1 MTLDLLLIVPAALLA
16 GAGVHRA
23 SLAVFENRDRD
34 RLRVS
39 LSKGHRFRQGR
50 AEIGRLL
57 LSFLPRSLVVQ
68 LRSTVSDR
76 DIADS
81 KVEGREDMFL
91 DELLGRR
98 LLGAATGL
106 IGGSLV
112 VGLRPAGAV
121 AGGLF
126 AYVLWRLPLARQRR
140 LAEERRRYFA
150 RLLPEALD
158 MLALAIDS
166 GVSFDRGLALY
177 SGRFENPIAH
187 SFRQILDERALGKSR
202 RLVLE
207 EMAASVN
214 VDSFTAA
221 VGAIL
226 RAEQLGAPLADAL
239 KKQAMAARAAH
250 EEVVKELSATA
261 PVKMLF
267 PIAGLILPA
276 LLIIIIG
283 PAILQFIQE

>member
-1 MTLDLLLIVPAALLA
+1 MMLDLVLAVPAAILA

-34 RLRVS
+34 RLRTS
-39 LSKGHRFRQGR
+39 LSKDNRFGPGR
-50 AEIGRLL
+50 AGLGRFF
-57 LSFLPRSLVVQ
+57 LSFLPRSLVAR
-68 LRSTVSDR
+68 LRLTVNER
-76 DIADS
+76 DIADFEA
-81 KVEGREDMFL
+81 EGREDMFL

-98 LLGAATGL
+98 LFGVVVGL
-106 IGGSLV
+106 IGGFLV

-126 AYVLWRLPLARQRR
+126 AYFLWRLPLAKQRR
-140 LAEERRRYFA
+140 FAKERRRHFA

-158 MLALAIDS
+158 LFALAIDS

-177 SGRFENPIAH
+177 CGRFENPVAD
-187 SFRQILDERALGKSR
+187 SFKQVLDERALGKSR
-202 RLVLE
+202 KLVFE
-207 EMAASVN
+207 EVAASVN

-226 RAEQLGAPLADAL
+226 RAEQLGVPLANAL
-239 KKQAMAARAAH
+239 RKQALAARAAH

-261 PVKMLF
+261 PVKMLV

-283 PAILQFIQE
+283 PVLLQFI

>member
-1 MTLDLLLIVPAALLA
+1 MWDLVFIVPAALLA

-34 RLRVS
+34 RLRGS
-39 LSKGHRFRQGR
+39 LSKDHHSPHGR
-50 AEIGRLL
+50 AGIGLMF
-57 LSFLPRSLVVQ
+57 LSFLPRSLVVR
-68 LRSTVSDR
+68 LRSTLSER
-76 DIADS
+76 DIADFE
-81 KVEGREDMFL
+81 VERREDIFL
-91 DELLGRR
+91 DEQLGRR
-98 LLGAATGL
+98 LIGMAVGL
-106 IGGSLV
+106 IGGLLV
-112 VGLRPAGAV
+112 VGVRPAGAV

-126 AYVLWRLPLARQRR
+126 AYFLWRLPLARHRR

-158 MLALAIDS
+158 MLALAIDA

-177 SGRFENPIAH
+177 CGRFENPIAC
-187 SFRQILDERALGKSR
+187 SFRRALDERALGKSR
-202 RLVLE
+202 KLVFE

-226 RAEQLGAPLADAL
+226 RAEKLGAPLADAL
-239 KKQAMAARAAH
+239 KKQAMAARVAH
-250 EEVVKELSATA
+250 EEAVKELSATA

-283 PAILQFIQE
+283 PALLQFI